1 MDTQP
6 KTAAHL
12 PSPAATRQAPPRR
25 MASRPAQ
32 STPSARQRTNPIP
45 GGCRSSSN
53 QGIPPALLEAVRERA
68 RITDLFPA
76 GDLRRRGSEF
86 LALCPWHQDSNAS
99 LTVSPRTNRVHCFV
113 CSKGADPIGWLQDR
127 QGLSF
132 SEAVQELAQ
141 RYAIPLPEQ
150 DPEAAARAEAERRER
165 QRLLQWRSRQ
175 EEEFHQALLTDLQ
188 ASGPAADYIKQR
200 GITPETAIAWR
211 LGLNAQRLML
221 PIRDSQGRCCG
232 FSGRSLNGE
241 EPKYRNSSGDLL
253 FQKSQLL
260 FGLDRATAA
269 IRRGG
274 EALLVEG
281 PLDVIQL
288 HQAGLDH
295 AVAALGTSVTLEQL
309 QRLQRSG
316 CRRLWLAYD
325 GDNAGIQATARLIAL
340 ARPLLVASDLDL
352 LVVPIPAGEDPDS
365 LLRRHGA
372 SGLRDCLARGR
383 HWLHWEL
390 DRLLADLQNNPDDL
404 FALQHCERQGAELLA
419 RLPDGAL
426 RRKAEQRL
434 QRALGV
440 IPQAVPVHV
449 PGGGAGAVAQ
459 RGQGDPS
466 GQSATT
472 KAPTHQPPQVEEDN
486 GEQTQS
492 PSDQLVLQAE
502 RRALRLFLCYP
513 GLREVLSVL
522 ELSDPLHREAMGWL
536 WCLEQRLAGGQGSR
550 ENAAANQSMSA
561 PLRSQQDGLRA
572 AVIAAMPAMDP
583 PMAQLLS
590 PLVHCGEPVRNRLAA
605 HPEAELQWILDVL
618 EPVG

>member
-1 MDTQP
+1 M
-6 KTAAHL
+6 
-12 PSPAATRQAPPRR
+12 AP
-25 MASRPAQ
+25 RPAQ
-32 STPSARQRTNPIP
+32 STPSARQRSNSIP
-45 GGCRSSSN
+45 GGCRSRSN
-53 QGIPPALLEAVRERA
+53 QGIPAALLEAVRERA
-68 RITDLFPA
+68 CITDLFPA

-113 CSKGADPIGWLQDR
+113 CSRGADPIGWLQDR

-132 SEAVQELAQ
+132 SEAVQELAR
-141 RYAIPLPEQ
+141 RYGIPLPEQ
-150 DPEAAARAEAERRER
+150 DPEAAARAEAEQRER

-175 EEEFHQALLTDLQ
+175 EEEFHKTLLVDLQ
-188 ASGPAADYIKQR
+188 ASGPAADYLKQR
-200 GITPETAIAWR
+200 GITPETAMAWR

-232 FSGRSLNGE
+232 FSGRSLTGE

-260 FGLDRATAA
+260 FGLDRAGAA
-269 IRRGG
+269 IRRSG

-365 LLRRHGA
+365 LLRSQGV
-372 SGLRDCLARGR
+372 SGLRACLANGR
-383 HWLHWEL
+383 HWLNWEL
-390 DRLLADLQNNPDDL
+390 DRLLADLQEDPDDL
-404 FALQHCERQGAELLA
+404 SILQRCERQGAELLA
-419 RLPDGAL
+419 QLPDGAL

-434 QRALGV
+434 HKALGV
-440 IPQAVPVHV
+440 IPQSVPVHV
-449 PGGGAGAVAQ
+449 AGAGRGADAQ
-459 RGQGDPS
+459 KGQRDRS
-466 GQSATT
+466 SRSASTEV
-472 KAPTHQPPQVEEDN
+472 PTHQPPQIEEDIAH
-486 GEQTQS
+486 QDQA
-492 PSDQLVLQAE
+492 PIDQLVHKAE

-522 ELSDPLHREAMGWL
+522 ELSDPLHRETMGWL
-536 WCLEQRLAGGQGSR
+536 WCLEQRLAGGQGSGG
-550 ENAAANQSMSA
+550 NAVAS
-561 PLRSQQDGLRA
+561 RSTSGASRSPEVGLRA

-583 PMAQLLS
+583 PMAQLLT
-590 PLVHCGEPVRNRLAA
+590 PLVHCGEPARNRLAA

>member
-1 MDTQP
+1 MDFQP
-6 KTAAHL
+6 KTASHL
-12 PSPAATRQAPPRR
+12 PSPAATRHAQPLRL
-25 MASRPAQ
+25 ASRPVQ
-32 STPSARQRTNPIP
+32 PTPSARQRNNPIA
-45 GGCRSSSN
+45 GGCRSRSN
-53 QGIPPALLEAVRERA
+53 QGIPAALLEAVRERA

-76 GDLRRRGSEF
+76 GDLRRSGSEF
-86 LALCPWHQDSNAS
+86 LTLCLWHQDSNAS

-113 CSKGADPIGWLQDR
+113 CSRGADPIGWLQDR

-132 SEAVQELAQ
+132 SEAVQELAR

-150 DPEAAARAEAERRER
+150 DPEAAARAEAEQRER

-188 ASGPAADYIKQR
+188 ASGPAAAYLEQR
-200 GITPETAIAWR
+200 GINKETAMAWR
-211 LGLNAQRLML
+211 LGLNATRLML

-232 FSGRSLNGE
+232 FSGRSLTGE

-260 FGLDRATAA
+260 FGLDRASAQ
-269 IRRGG
+269 IRRSG

-365 LLRRHGA
+365 LLRSQGV
-372 SGLRDCLARGR
+372 SGLRACLANGR
-383 HWLHWEL
+383 HWLNWEL
-390 DRLLADLQNNPDDL
+390 DRLLADLQEDPDDL
-404 FALQHCERQGAELLA
+404 SILQRCERQGAELLA
-419 RLPDGAL
+419 QLPHGAL

-434 QRALGV
+434 QQALGV
-440 IPQAVPVHV
+440 IPHSIPVHV
-449 PGGGAGAVAQ
+449 AGAGRGADAQ
-459 RGQGDPS
+459 QRQGDPS
-466 GQSATT
+466 GLSATT
-472 KAPTHQPPQVEEDN
+472 KAPTHRPPQVEEAIA
-486 GEQTQS
+486 EQDQA
-492 PSDQLVLQAE
+492 PSNELVLQAE
-502 RRALRLFLCYP
+502 LRALRLFLCYP

-522 ELSDPLHREAMGWL
+522 ELSDPLHREAMGCL
-536 WCLEQRLAGGQGSR
+536 WCLEQRIAKGDRLNPVPHHGQSSSDASGS
-550 ENAAANQSMSA
+550 QG
-561 PLRSQQDGLRA
+561 DGLRT
-572 AVIAAMPAMDP
+572 AVIAAMASMDP
-583 PMAQLLS
+583 PPAQLLA
-590 PLVHCGEPVRNRLAA
+590 PQVHCGEPVRKRLAC
-605 HPEAELQWILDVL
+605 HPETELQWILDVL
-618 EPVG
+618 EPVR